1 MAPPRPYW
9 KGYLKLS
16 LVSCPIALYT
26 ATSSGERVAF
36 RQINKKTGNR
46 LRQQLVDEG
55 TGDPIDPDD
64 KGRGYEVDKGVY
76 LQVEDEELDAIAIE
90 SSHTIDI
97 DSFVPKSEVDERYID
112 SPYYLVPENKV
123 ALEAFA
129 VIRDAM
135 LGKGMVALGRVVLS
149 KRERVIMLQ
158 PRGKGL
164 LGATLRYPY
173 EVRDETIYFG
183 DIGDIQIPKDMLALA
198 EHILESKAATF
209 DPTLFHDR
217 YEEAVV
223 AMLNEKRAGMPI
235 PKQRPMPRIVAGT
248 DLMAALR
255 QSIEK
260 AKEEAPKTAAKQAAP
275 GGRTSR
281 SEACC
286 GGQEASGQRK
296 AARTSARC
304 CCRLRAARPRRK
316 QGRPQ
321 RKRRRNRRRKSPAR
335 GRRLASLRLSARHE
349 SDRHGVRN
357 VDEEGRNQRQDDE
370 GLRAGAVQL
379 RHRRHIGDRGRRRAE
394 ADAGESGR
402 DHRGLVVS
410 AHHREDDKD
419 DVGDR
424 RDRLD
429 RQDDDQRRPKSAK
442 RPELHAHQRHGE
454 EDVER
459 QVGDQRQRARSR
471 RPFELRERR
480 AEPCWSRRCRP
491 EGK

>member
-16 LVSCPIALYT
+16 LVSCPVALYT
-26 ATSSGERVAF
+26 ATASGERVAF

-97 DSFVPKSEVDERYID
+97 DSFVPKSEVDERYVD

-173 EVRDETIYFG
+173 EVRDEEIYFG
-183 DIGDIQIPKDMLALA
+183 DIGEIKIPKDMLALA

-223 AMLNEKRAGMPI
+223 TMLNEKRAGMPI
-235 PKQRPMPRIVAGT
+235 PKERPMPRIVAGT
-248 DLMAALR
+248 DLMAALK

-260 AKEEAPKTAAKQAAP
+260 AKGETPKAAAKRAPPATPAVAAKPAGAAKAKRNAKGSSDQREMLLPITGGAPAKEAPEKQTALKP
-275 GGRTSR
+275 G
-281 SEACC
+281 A
-286 GGQEASGQRK
+286 RK
-296 AARTSARC
+296 
-304 CCRLRAARPRRK
+304 K
-316 QGRPQ
+316 
-321 RKRRRNRRRKSPAR
+321 
-335 GRRLASLRLSARHE
+335 
-349 SDRHGVRN
+349 
-357 VDEEGRNQRQDDE
+357 
-370 GLRAGAVQL
+370 AG
-379 RHRRHIGDRGRRRAE
+379 
-394 ADAGESGR
+394 
-402 DHRGLVVS
+402 
-410 AHHREDDKD
+410 
-419 DVGDR
+419 
-424 RDRLD
+424 
-429 RQDDDQRRPKSAK
+429 
-442 RPELHAHQRHGE
+442 
-454 EDVER
+454 
-459 QVGDQRQRARSR
+459 
-471 RPFELRERR
+471 
-480 AEPCWSRRCRP
+480 
-491 EGK
+491 

>member
-16 LVSCPIALYT
+16 LVSCPVALYT

-55 TGDPIDPDD
+55 TGDPVDPDD

-173 EVRDETIYFG
+173 EIRDETIYFG

-223 AMLNEKRAGMPI
+223 DHAEREEGGDADPQRASDA
-235 PKQRPMPRIVAGT
+235 KDCRRHRPDGGA
-248 DLMAALR
+248 
-255 QSIEK
+255 Q
-260 AKEEAPKTAAKQAAP
+260 AKHREGERRSAP
-275 GGRTSR
+275 GGCQTSGAAGGLSKACRASQRQAASERQPRPARDAVADCRWRAREGGSR
-281 SEACC
+281 SRQ
-286 GGQEASGQRK
+286 G
-296 AARTSARC
+296 SARETDGAETEC
-304 CCRLRAARPRRK
+304 AK
-316 QGRPQ
+316 
-321 RKRRRNRRRKSPAR
+321 K
-335 GRRLASLRLSARHE
+335 
-349 SDRHGVRN
+349 
-357 VDEEGRNQRQDDE
+357 
-370 GLRAGAVQL
+370 AG
-379 RHRRHIGDRGRRRAE
+379 
-394 ADAGESGR
+394 
-402 DHRGLVVS
+402 
-410 AHHREDDKD
+410 
-419 DVGDR
+419 
-424 RDRLD
+424 
-429 RQDDDQRRPKSAK
+429 
-442 RPELHAHQRHGE
+442 
-454 EDVER
+454 
-459 QVGDQRQRARSR
+459 
-471 RPFELRERR
+471 
-480 AEPCWSRRCRP
+480 
-491 EGK
+491 

>member
-1 MAPPRPYW
+1 MPDRALHGDIIGRASGLPADQQENRQSPSSAIGRRRDRRP
-9 KGYLKLS
+9 
-16 LVSCPIALYT
+16 IEA
-26 ATSSGERVAF
+26 
-36 RQINKKTGNR
+36 
-46 LRQQLVDEG
+46 
-55 TGDPIDPDD
+55 DD

-97 DSFVPKSEVDERYID
+97 DSFVPKSEVDERYVD

-173 EVRDETIYFG
+173 EVRDEAIYFG

-248 DLMAALR
+248 DLMAALK

-260 AKEEAPKTAAKQAAP
+260 AKEETPKTAATQAAAAP
-275 GGRTSR
+275 HSR
-281 SEACC
+281 SKACC
-286 GGQEASGQRK
+286 GGQRQAHGERQPG
-296 AARTSARC
+296 
-304 CCRLRAARPRRK
+304 
-316 QGRPQ
+316 
-321 RKRRRNRRRKSPAR
+321 PAR
-335 GRRLASLRLSARHE
+335 DAVA
-349 SDRHGVRN
+349 DRW
-357 VDEEGRNQRQDDE
+357 
-370 GLRAGAVQL
+370 
-379 RHRRHIGDRGRRRAE
+379 RRA
-394 ADAGESGR
+394 
-402 DHRGLVVS
+402 
-410 AHHREDDKD
+410 RE
-419 DVGDR
+419 
-424 RDRLD
+424 
-429 RQDDDQRRPKSAK
+429 
-442 RPELHAHQRHGE
+442 
-454 EDVER
+454 
-459 QVGDQRQRARSR
+459 RSR
-471 RPFELRERR
+471 RGRKGSGGETDSAKAWRKEK
-480 AEPCWSRRCRP
+480 A
-491 EGK
+491 G

>member
-26 ATSSGERVAF
+26 ATSSGDRVAF

-46 LRQQLVDEG
+46 LRQPLVDEG
-55 TGDPIDPDD
+55 TGDPIEPDD

-97 DSFVPKSEVDERYID
+97 DSFVPKSEIDERYVD

-173 EVRDETIYFG
+173 EVRDEAIYFG
-183 DIGDIQIPKDMLALA
+183 DIGEIQIPKDMLALA

-209 DPTLFHDR
+209 DPTLFHVR

-223 AMLNEKRAGMPI
+223 TMLNEKRAGMPI

-255 QSIEK
+255 QSIDK
-260 AKEEAPKTAAKQAAP
+260 AKEETPKTAARQAAP
-275 GGRTSR
+275 AVVAPAAAKPAKGKRTAKGSPDQREMLLPIAGG
-281 SEACC
+281 A
-286 GGQEASGQRK
+286 
-296 AARTSARC
+296 
-304 CCRLRAARPRRK
+304 
-316 QGRPQ
+316 
-321 RKRRRNRRRKSPAR
+321 PAK
-335 GRRLASLRLSARHE
+335 E
-349 SDRHGVRN
+349 
-357 VDEEGRNQRQDDE
+357 
-370 GLRAGAVQL
+370 AGAT
-379 RHRRHIGDRGRRRAE
+379 AKE
-394 ADAGESGR
+394 APA
-402 DHRGLVVS
+402 
-410 AHHREDDKD
+410 K
-419 DVGDR
+419 
-424 RDRLD
+424 
-429 RQDDDQRRPKSAK
+429 QR
-442 RPELHAHQRHGE
+442 
-454 EDVER
+454 
-459 QVGDQRQRARSR
+459 
-471 RPFELRERR
+471 
-480 AEPCWSRRCRP
+480 
-491 EGK
+491 

>member
-16 LVSCPIALYT
+16 LVSCPVALYT
-26 ATSSGERVAF
+26 ATSSGDRVAF

-55 TGDPIDPDD
+55 TGDPIEADD

-97 DSFVPKSEVDERYID
+97 DSFVPKSEVDERYVD

-173 EVRDETIYFG
+173 EVRDEAIYFG

-223 AMLNEKRAGMPI
+223 TMLNEKRAGMPI
-235 PKQRPMPRIVAGT
+235 PKERPMPRIVAGT

-255 QSIEK
+255 QSIDK
-260 AKEEAPKTAAKQAAP
+260 AKEETPKAATKQAPTAPAAAAKPAPAAKGKRIAKGSSDQREMLLP
-275 GGRTSR
+275 IAGGAPAK
-281 SEACC
+281 EA
-286 GGQEASGQRK
+286 GGAAKEA
-296 AARTSARC
+296 
-304 CCRLRAARPRRK
+304 PEK
-316 QGRPQ
+316 QTAQKP
-321 RKRRRNRRRKSPAR
+321 
-335 GRRLASLRLSARHE
+335 
-349 SDRHGVRN
+349 GVRKK
-357 VDEEGRNQRQDDE
+357 
-370 GLRAGAVQL
+370 AG
-379 RHRRHIGDRGRRRAE
+379 
-394 ADAGESGR
+394 
-402 DHRGLVVS
+402 
-410 AHHREDDKD
+410 
-419 DVGDR
+419 
-424 RDRLD
+424 
-429 RQDDDQRRPKSAK
+429 
-442 RPELHAHQRHGE
+442 
-454 EDVER
+454 
-459 QVGDQRQRARSR
+459 
-471 RPFELRERR
+471 
-480 AEPCWSRRCRP
+480 
-491 EGK
+491 

>member
-16 LVSCPIALYT
+16 LVSCPVALYT
-26 ATSSGERVAF
+26 ATSSGDRVAF

-55 TGDPIDPDD
+55 TGDPVEADD

-97 DSFVPKSEVDERYID
+97 DSFVPKSEVDERYVD

-173 EVRDETIYFG
+173 EVRDEAVYFG

-217 YEEAVV
+217 YEEAIV

-255 QSIEK
+255 QSIDK
-260 AKEEAPKTAAKQAAP
+260 AKEETPKTATKQAPPAP
-275 GGRTSR
+275 AAAAAKPAAAAKGKRTAKGSPDQREMLLPIAGG
-281 SEACC
+281 A
-286 GGQEASGQRK
+286 
-296 AARTSARC
+296 
-304 CCRLRAARPRRK
+304 
-316 QGRPQ
+316 
-321 RKRRRNRRRKSPAR
+321 PAK
-335 GRRLASLRLSARHE
+335 
-349 SDRHGVRN
+349 D
-357 VDEEGRNQRQDDE
+357 
-370 GLRAGAVQL
+370 AGA
-379 RHRRHIGDRGRRRAE
+379 AAKE
-394 ADAGESGR
+394 APEKQTAQKPGARKKAG
-402 DHRGLVVS
+402 
-410 AHHREDDKD
+410 
-419 DVGDR
+419 
-424 RDRLD
+424 
-429 RQDDDQRRPKSAK
+429 
-442 RPELHAHQRHGE
+442 
-454 EDVER
+454 
-459 QVGDQRQRARSR
+459 
-471 RPFELRERR
+471 
-480 AEPCWSRRCRP
+480 
-491 EGK
+491 

>member
-16 LVSCPIALYT
+16 LVSCPVALYT
-26 ATSSGERVAF
+26 ATSSGDRVAF

-55 TGDPIDPDD
+55 TGDPIEADD

-97 DSFVPKSEVDERYID
+97 DSFVPKSEVDERYVD

-173 EVRDETIYFG
+173 EVRDEAVYFG

-223 AMLNEKRAGMPI
+223 TMLNEKRAGMPI
-235 PKQRPMPRIVAGT
+235 PKERPMPRIVAGT

-255 QSIEK
+255 QSIDK
-260 AKEEAPKTAAKQAAP
+260 AKEETPKTAIKQTPAAP
-275 GGRTSR
+275 AAAAAKPAPAAKGKRTAKGS
-281 SEACC
+281 S
-286 GGQEASGQRK
+286 
-296 AARTSARC
+296 
-304 CCRLRAARPRRK
+304 
-316 QGRPQ
+316 
-321 RKRRRNRRRKSPAR
+321 
-335 GRRLASLRLSARHE
+335 
-349 SDRHGVRN
+349 
-357 VDEEGRNQRQDDE
+357 
-370 GLRAGAVQL
+370 
-379 RHRRHIGDRGRRRAE
+379 
-394 ADAGESGR
+394 
-402 DHRGLVVS
+402 
-410 AHHREDDKD
+410 
-419 DVGDR
+419 
-424 RDRLD
+424 
-429 RQDDDQRRPKSAK
+429 DQREMLLPIAGGAPAK
-442 RPELHAHQRHGE
+442 EAGTAAKEAPEKQTAQKPG
-454 EDVER
+454 
-459 QVGDQRQRARSR
+459 ARKK
-471 RPFELRERR
+471 
-480 AEPCWSRRCRP
+480 A
-491 EGK
+491 G

>member
-16 LVSCPIALYT
+16 LVSCPVALYT

-55 TGDPIDPDD
+55 TGDPVEADD

-183 DIGDIQIPKDMLALA
+183 DIGEIQIPKHM
-198 EHILESKAATF
+198 LESKAATF
-209 DPTLFHDR
+209 DPSKFHDR

-223 AMLNEKRAGMPI
+223 TMLNEKRAGMPI

-260 AKEEAPKTAAKQAAP
+260 AKEETPKTAARQAAP
-275 GGRTSR
+275 AATPAAAAKPVAAPKGKRTAKGNSDQREMLLPIAGGAPAK
-281 SEACC
+281 EA
-286 GGQEASGQRK
+286 GAPAKEASE
-296 AARTSARC
+296 
-304 CCRLRAARPRRK
+304 K
-316 QGRPQ
+316 QAQ
-321 RKRRRNRRRKSPAR
+321 
-335 GRRLASLRLSARHE
+335 
-349 SDRHGVRN
+349 
-357 VDEEGRNQRQDDE
+357 
-370 GLRAGAVQL
+370 
-379 RHRRHIGDRGRRRAE
+379 
-394 ADAGESGR
+394 
-402 DHRGLVVS
+402 
-410 AHHREDDKD
+410 
-419 DVGDR
+419 
-424 RDRLD
+424 
-429 RQDDDQRRPKSAK
+429 
-442 RPELHAHQRHGE
+442 
-454 EDVER
+454 
-459 QVGDQRQRARSR
+459 
-471 RPFELRERR
+471 
-480 AEPCWSRRCRP
+480 
-491 EGK
+491 